1 MRFSSVEA
9 LFEAAPAT
17 QFAEQFEPARDWRT
31 GQIDQRRTLSRL
43 RGLPSDLI
51 DPAFTAHQGR
61 IVKRTGGGEADP
73 DRAQKPHSLTRS
85 PF

>member
-43 RGLPSDLI
+43 RGF
-51 DPAFTAHQGR
+51 AAT
-61 IVKRTGGGEADP
+61 
-73 DRAQKPHSLTRS
+73 
-85 PF
+85 